1 MEEGLSRRGQLAE
14 DAGQVGRGNRLGEP
28 ARRRTTSGPATS
40 ACYPPVGGRSPRP
53 ARTVVT
59 GWVTA
64 AIALGTVLVA
74 NGLAIGPSLAAVR
87 SRPAS
92 LLRNAE

>member
-1 MEEGLSRRGQLAE
+1 
-14 DAGQVGRGNRLGEP
+14 
-28 ARRRTTSGPATS
+28 
-40 ACYPPVGGRSPRP
+40 
-53 ARTVVT
+53 VT
-59 GWVTA
+59 GWVIA
-64 AIALGTVLVA
+64 AIALGTALVT